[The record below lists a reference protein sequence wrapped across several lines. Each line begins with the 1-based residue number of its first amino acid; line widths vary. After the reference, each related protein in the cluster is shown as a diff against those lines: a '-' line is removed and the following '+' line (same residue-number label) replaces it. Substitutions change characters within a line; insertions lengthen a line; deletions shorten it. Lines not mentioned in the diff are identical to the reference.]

1 MLAIKR
7 ELGFGRMV
15 VAEPGSNK
23 HDILGAT
30 ATPEVLRETE
40 RYNVTEGEWR
50 SADDVVEVAEDVAA
64 DERASDEPAIFR
76 NLSGT

>member
-64 DERASDEPAIFR
+64 DDAPAEDR
-76 NLSGT
+76 NGT

>member
-15 VAEPGSNK
+15 VAEPGGNK

-64 DERASDEPAIFR
+64 DDAPAEDR
-76 NLSGT
+76 NGT